1 MTTFRVLLVEDN
13 PDHALLI
20 EDLLTEGRR
29 PVEVVH
35 EPGGDAALARL
46 ARAEAEGLPHL
57 VLLDLDM
64 PGMDGFETLSRIKG
78 DPATAGV
85 PVVIL
90 STSAVRR
97 DVTRAIHG
105 RAESYVCKTADFS
118 ELERALAGVA
128 DRWAPH

>member
-1 MTTFRVLLVEDN
+1 MTPFRVLLVEDN
-13 PDHALLI
+13 DDHALLI

-35 EPGGDAALARL
+35 EAGGDAALARL
-46 ARAEAEGLPHL
+46 ARSGPEGLPHL

-90 STSAVRR
+90 TTSNVRR
-97 DVTRAIHG
+97 DVARAMEG
-105 RAESYVCKTADFS
+105 RADSYVCKTADFA
-118 ELERALAGVA
+118 ELERALAGVK
-128 DRWAPH
+128 DCWAPH

>member
-1 MTTFRVLLVEDN
+1 MTTFRILLVEDN

-20 EDLLTEGRR
+20 EDLLTEGGRT
-29 PVEVVH
+29 VEVLH
-35 EPGGDAALARL
+35 AAGGDAALARL
-46 ARAEAEGLPHL
+46 ARPGEEGLPHL

-64 PGMDGFETLSRIKG
+64 PGMDGFETLARIKA
-78 DPATAGV
+78 DPATADV

-90 STSAVRR
+90 STSDVRR
-97 DVTRAIHG
+97 DVTRAMLA
-105 RAESYVCKTADFS
+105 RADSYVCKTADFS